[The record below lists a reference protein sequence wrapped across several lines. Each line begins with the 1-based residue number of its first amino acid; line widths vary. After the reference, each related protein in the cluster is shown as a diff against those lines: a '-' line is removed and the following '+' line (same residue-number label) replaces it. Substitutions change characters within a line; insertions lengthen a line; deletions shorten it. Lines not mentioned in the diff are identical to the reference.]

1 MINASTV
8 KTMIATRTTNS
19 IIRYVQ
25 SKQEMFFQA
34 PTNPASDMRKI
45 TPPRPMTGIVS
56 DRRHSSL
63 WVLIQNPKPTTS
75 IASIMVRKLIHLMTK
90 VLVLLP
96 AIPDQLRTTLASR
109 LRQSIP
115 RGAETD
121 RRVEIWEHAA
131 GDGEAGVPA
140 ARHLGRC
147 QRGSGSVCC

>member
-1 MINASTV
+1 
-8 KTMIATRTTNS
+8 
-19 IIRYVQ
+19 
-25 SKQEMFFQA
+25 
-34 PTNPASDMRKI
+34 
-45 TPPRPMTGIVS
+45 
-56 DRRHSSL
+56 
-63 WVLIQNPKPTTS
+63 
-75 IASIMVRKLIHLMTK
+75 MVRKLIHLMTK

-140 ARHLGRC
+140 ARHLGVSLGAWEWEC
-147 QRGSGSVCC
+147 VSLILGGLEDSGRS